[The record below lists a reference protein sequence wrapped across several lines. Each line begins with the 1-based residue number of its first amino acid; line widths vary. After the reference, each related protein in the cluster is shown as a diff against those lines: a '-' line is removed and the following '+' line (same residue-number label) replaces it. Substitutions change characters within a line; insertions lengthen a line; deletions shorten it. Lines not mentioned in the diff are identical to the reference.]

1 MAHSLLDEEN
11 EWRWGE
17 VNFRKNVSN
26 MLSHYFN
33 LVRTQN
39 MDASKWE
46 KLIFN
51 RSNYWNEY
59 VTLIKAF
66 IRLFELIHSDHC
78 EVHRWPI
85 PKGTWSSSL
94 DDSSP
99 TQEFYICDRLIAIS
113 GSIMPRKRMPCNKKY
128 SHAYKVMRSKW

>member
-26 MLSHYFN
+26 MLSHYFS
-33 LVRTQN
+33 LVRTLKFRGLN
-39 MDASKWE
+39 MDANKWE
-46 KLIFN
+46 TQIFN

-59 VTLIKAF
+59 VTLVKAF

-78 EVHRWPI
+78 EVHR
-85 PKGTWSSSL
+85 
-94 DDSSP
+94 
-99 TQEFYICDRLIAIS
+99 
-113 GSIMPRKRMPCNKKY
+113 
-128 SHAYKVMRSKW
+128 